1 MGDKMKKILFYTSGI
16 DVGGV
21 EKVLLTILNGL
32 DLNKY
37 DIKLAMNNSNENY
50 FETVIPN
57 KIDYKFMIPKQV
69 IEKTKKYR
77 GKKKNFIY
85 KVLYSYMLWYEK
97 KIAKKNFKKYA
108 KDREILIDFKSGDYL
123 QLVNSFKDK
132 KKITWL
138 HGEIE
143 NLVKYRKNKEKFK
156 KNLGKCNKII
166 LICNEMKKEF
176 QGKICGL
183 NDKLEVIY
191 NLFDIEKIREN
202 SENLIEETEET
213 KKLLK
218 EKYILMVS
226 RIDLKAK
233 DFTTL
238 FKAYSLFNKKD
249 EYKLILLG
257 DGKNQDKLILN
268 KEIKKLGL
276 EERVI
281 FLGKRKNP
289 YPWIKN
295 ANLLVHSSKTEGFGL
310 VLVEAQILET
320 IIIAS
325 DCKVGPKEVL
335 NNGKSGILVKVG
347 DYKEMAQKMD
357 MVLKNNFDKNKYI
370 EEMKK
375 SILRFE
381 KKEVIKKIEKILDN
395 L

>member
-1 MGDKMKKILFYTSGI
+1 MKKILFYTSGI
-16 DVGGV
+16 GVGGV
-21 EKVLLTILNGL
+21 EKVLLTILNELNL
-32 DLNKY
+32 DKY
-37 DIKLAMNNSNENY
+37 DIKLALNNSNENY
-50 FETVIPN
+50 FEKVIP
-57 KIDYKFMIPKQV
+57 KRIDYKFMIPQK
-69 IEKTKKYR
+69 IIDRTNKYR
-77 GKKKNFIY
+77 EKKKNFIY
-85 KVLYSYMLWYEK
+85 KILYSYMLWYEK
-97 KIAKKNFKKYA
+97 KIARENFKNYA
-108 KDREILIDFKSGDYL
+108 KDRDILIDFKSGDYL
-123 QLVNSFKDK
+123 KLITSLKEK

-156 KNLGKCNKII
+156 KNLEKCDKIV
-166 LICNEMKKEF
+166 LICETMKKEF
-176 QGKICGL
+176 QEKISGL
-183 NDKLEVIY
+183 ERKIEVIY

-381 KKEVIKKIEKILDN
+381 KREVIKKIEEMLDN

>member
-1 MGDKMKKILFYTSGI
+1 MKKILFYTSGI

-50 FETVIPN
+50 FETVILN

-69 IEKTKKYR
+69 IERTKKYR
-77 GKKKNFIY
+77 EKKKNFIY

-156 KNLGKCNKII
+156 KNLEKCDKII

-176 QGKICGL
+176 QGKIEGL
-183 NDKLEVIY
+183 NDKIEVIY

-249 EYKLILLG
+249 EYRLILLG

-325 DCKVGPKEVL
+325 NCKVGPKEVL